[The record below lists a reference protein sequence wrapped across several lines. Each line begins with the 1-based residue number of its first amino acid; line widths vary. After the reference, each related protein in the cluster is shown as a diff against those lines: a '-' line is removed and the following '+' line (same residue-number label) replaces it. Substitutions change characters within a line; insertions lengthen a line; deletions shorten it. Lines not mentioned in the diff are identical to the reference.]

1 MVRLSILLALTVIAG
16 VASPARAATPVFE
29 GPFYADPA
37 AGSEDWSQPREAVAC
52 NGMVSIYNTSQP
64 RIEVFLP
71 KPGAATGTGVILL
84 PGGGLRLLG
93 VGAESDAEVDALL
106 AHGVAVVR
114 LEYRTL
120 QVPAGS
126 IRRQCTPSPAVAAP
140 IRFPKLEIRN
150 GNANPAPGDAKMQK
164 VLQLAV
170 ADAQES
176 LRLVRRKAGEW
187 KLDPARIGMIGTS
200 AGGGVAFGTMFA
212 DGPPEAKPDF
222 LISIFGPSL
231 QDANVPHPA
240 PPLFLVTEAD
250 HGPVTDGLLAMYSI
264 WKQAGGRAEL
274 HVYDVPV
281 FSMTV
286 DLWGPR
292 LFAWM
297 RERSLLPK
305 EDPK

>member
-1 MVRLSILLALTVIAG
+1 MLRSLLLIAAMAG
-16 VASPARAATPVFE
+16 YAAPACAASPVFD
-29 GPFYADPA
+29 GPLYDHSAV
-37 AGSEDWSQPREAVAC
+37 GSEGWNEPREAVSC
-52 NGMVSIYNTSQP
+52 NGAVSVYNNSQP

-71 KPGAATGTGVILL
+71 EAGIATGTGVILL
-84 PGGGLRLLG
+84 PGGALRLIG

-106 AHGVAVVR
+106 AHGIVVVR

-126 IRRQCTPSPAVAAP
+126 IRHECAPPSASAPP

-150 GNANPAPGDAKMQK
+150 GNANPAPDNPKMRE
-164 VLQLAV
+164 VLDLAT
-170 ADAQES
+170 ADAQEC
-176 LRLVRRKAGEW
+176 LRLMRRRAGEW
-187 KLDPARIGMIGTS
+187 KLDPQRIGMIGTS
-200 AGGGVAFGTMFA
+200 AGGGVAFGTLFA
-212 DGPPEAKPDF
+212 QAPAEAKPDF
-222 LISIFGPSL
+222 LVSIFGPSL
-231 QDANVPHPA
+231 QDAVVPLPA

-250 HGPVTDGLLAMYSI
+250 HGPVTDGLLAMYRI
-264 WKQAGGRAEL
+264 WKDAGARAEL

-292 LFAWM
+292 LFDWM

-305 EDPK
+305 DENK